1 MTTKIHA
8 AADALGL
15 PVRFEITPGQWADSP
30 QAKGLIAGLEG
41 VGHVVADSGYDT
53 EALRGFIAGMVQ
65 AEAQIKRNRSRARCC
80 PIDGVIYKERHL
92 IKYLFNRIKRFR
104 RIALRVEKTLPA
116 FKAFVSIACAT
127 AWRA

>member
-8 AADALGL
+8 AVDALGL

-30 QAKGLIAGLEG
+30 QDEGLIAGLEG

-53 EALRGFIAGMVQ
+53 EAQQGFIAGMVQ
-65 AEAQIKRNRSRARCC
+65 AEGQIKRNRSRARCC
-80 PIDGVIYKERHL
+80 PIDWMIYKERHL
-92 IKYLFNRIKRFR
+92 INCLFNRIKRFR

-116 FKAFVSIACAT
+116 FNAFVSIACAI
-127 AWRA
+127 AWLA